1 MVKVWEMWSIT
12 GEGKRPDHVRWEEG
26 RCGRECLAQYWGSV
40 RKSMRALR
48 ARDVGLAV
56 GSNVVARERR
66 SVMMS
71 ERRVVK
77 DGVEGEGG
85 VPSVRHPGQ

>member
-1 MVKVWEMWSIT
+1 
-12 GEGKRPDHVRWEEG
+12 
-26 RCGRECLAQYWGSV
+26 
-40 RKSMRALR
+40 MRAVS

-56 GSNVVARERR
+56 RSNVVARERR

-85 VPSVRHPGQ
+85 VPSVRHPGQNNRVYYRFTRFFILRFLNGFTS

>member
-1 MVKVWEMWSIT
+1 
-12 GEGKRPDHVRWEEG
+12 
-26 RCGRECLAQYWGSV
+26 
-40 RKSMRALR
+40 MRAVR

-56 GSNVVARERR
+56 RSNVVARERR

-77 DGVEGEGG
+77 DGVEGGKGYQLFGILGRSGKDGLENLGSG
-85 VPSVRHPGQ
+85 CR

>member
-1 MVKVWEMWSIT
+1 
-12 GEGKRPDHVRWEEG
+12 
-26 RCGRECLAQYWGSV
+26 
-40 RKSMRALR
+40 MRALR

-56 GSNVVARERR
+56 RSNVVARERR

-77 DGVEGEGG
+77 DGVEREGG

>member
-1 MVKVWEMWSIT
+1 M
-12 GEGKRPDHVRWEEG
+12 
-26 RCGRECLAQYWGSV
+26 
-40 RKSMRALR
+40 
-48 ARDVGLAV
+48 
-56 GSNVVARERR
+56 VARERR

-85 VPSVRHPGQ
+85 VPSVRHPGQEWKRWSRESREWAQVGKGQGVCSGSPLYLAEVASVWRWLNLSFDAKCM

>member
-1 MVKVWEMWSIT
+1 
-12 GEGKRPDHVRWEEG
+12 
-26 RCGRECLAQYWGSV
+26 
-40 RKSMRALR
+40 MRALR

-56 GSNVVARERR
+56 RSNVVARERR